1 MAIDVILGPWHL
13 TLMLVDLV
21 LTVSCKKGQLLTV
34 QTSPHVPEQA
44 LIKGNG
50 TVYKQQMQLVEQLYR
65 LY

>member
-1 MAIDVILGPWHL
+1 
-13 TLMLVDLV
+13 MLVDLV